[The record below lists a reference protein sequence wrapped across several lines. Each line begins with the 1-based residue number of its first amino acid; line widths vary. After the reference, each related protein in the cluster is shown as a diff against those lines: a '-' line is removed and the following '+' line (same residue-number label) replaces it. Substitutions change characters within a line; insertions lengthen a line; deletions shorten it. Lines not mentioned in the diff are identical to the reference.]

1 MGLTDMY
8 PIDPTVLSWVAF
20 SAFVLVLLALD
31 LGVLN
36 RRDQVIPLR
45 RSLVMTQFYV
55 TLALAF
61 GAGVWVVK
69 GPVSGMEF
77 LTGYLIELSLSI
89 DNIFV
94 ISLVFTA
101 FAVPPQ
107 YQHRVLFW
115 GIIGAL
121 IMRGAMILAGAA
133 LVREFHWIMYVFGA
147 FLVFTGIKMVAADDT
162 ESSPEKMWLV
172 RLARRFFHVTPE
184 FHAQK
189 FFIRQGKEWHA
200 TPLFL
205 ALLAVEAVDV
215 VFAVDSIPAIFAIT
229 TDPFI
234 VFTANVFAILGLRSL
249 YFTLAGLLPR
259 FRYLKYGL
267 SILLVLVGI
276 KMLVSG
282 YYVFPAWLALLAIVG
297 IIGGSIALSMW
308 KTRREAM
315 ADPRRARGQDR
326 CSGSDP
332 LPLNPF
338 GVRPGFG
345 IRRLKNPE

>member
-1 MGLTDMY
+1 MY
-8 PIDPTVLSWVAF
+8 SIDPTLLAWMGF

-31 LGVLN
+31 LGVFN
-36 RRDQVIPLR
+36 RRDQVVSLR
-45 RSLVMTQFYV
+45 RSLWMTKFYV
-55 TLALAF
+55 VLALSF
-61 GAGVWVVK
+61 GAGVWLVK

-94 ISLVFTA
+94 ISLVFTS

-121 IMRGAMILAGAA
+121 IMRAAMILAGSA
-133 LVREFHWIMYVFGA
+133 LVREFHQVIYVFGA
-147 FLVFTGIKMVAADDT
+147 FLVFTGVKMIAVADDDP
-162 ESSPEKMWLV
+162 SPEKVWLV
-172 RLARRFFHVTPE
+172 RLARRFFRITPE
-184 FHAQK
+184 FHAQR
-189 FFIRQGKEWHA
+189 FFIRHGKEWHA

-205 ALLAVEAVDV
+205 ALVAVEAVDV

-259 FRYLKYGL
+259 FCYLKYGL
-267 SILLVLVGI
+267 SVLLVLVGI
-276 KMLVSG
+276 KMLISG
-282 YYVFPAWLALLAIVG
+282 YYVFPTWLALLGIVG
-297 IIGGSIALSMW
+297 IIGGSIILSMW
-308 KTRREAM
+308 KTRQE
-315 ADPRRARGQDR
+315 
-326 CSGSDP
+326 SGAEETRQP
-332 LPLNPF
+332 
-338 GVRPGFG
+338 
-345 IRRLKNPE
+345 

>member
-1 MGLTDMY
+1 MY
-8 PIDPTVLSWVAF
+8 PIDPTTLAWVAF
-20 SAFVLVLLALD
+20 SAFVLVLLVLD

-36 RRDQVIPLR
+36 RRDQVMSLH
-45 RSLVMTQFYV
+45 RSLLMTKFYV
-55 TLALAF
+55 LLALAF

-121 IMRGAMILAGAA
+121 VMRGAMIVAGTA
-133 LVREFHWIMYVFGA
+133 LVREFHWIIYVFGG
-147 FLVFTGIKMVAADDT
+147 FLVFTGVKMLAAAD
-162 ESSPEKMWLV
+162 EEASPEKVWLV
-172 RLARRFFHVTPE
+172 RLARRFFRVTPE
-184 FHAQK
+184 FHAQQ
-189 FFIRQGKEWHA
+189 FFVRQSHVWHA

-205 ALLAVEAVDV
+205 ALVAVEAVDV

-234 VFTANVFAILGLRSL
+234 VFTSNVFAILGLRSL
-249 YFTLAGLLPR
+249 YFALAGLLPR

-267 SILLVLVGI
+267 AVLLVVIGV
-276 KMLVSG
+276 KMLASG
-282 YYVFPAWLALLAIVG
+282 YYIIPTWIALLLIVG
-297 IIGGSIALSMW
+297 IIGGSVVLSMW
-308 KTRREAM
+308 KTRQEAVSE
-315 ADPRRARGQDR
+315 PKSGEE
-326 CSGSDP
+326 SGS
-332 LPLNPF
+332 
-338 GVRPGFG
+338 
-345 IRRLKNPE
+345 